1 MTKQTIVL
9 TGATDGLG
17 RALAE
22 RLAAREDTLLILHGR
37 SAERLA
43 LVEDELRGQAAQIKT
58 VLADFSDLRQ
68 VRLAA
73 EEIGTLTDQV
83 SLLINNAGF
92 GGGSERQVS
101 ADGHELV
108 LAVNHLAPFT
118 LTDAVLPLLEDGAPS
133 RVVNVASLGQ
143 EPIDADDLGFE
154 EDYKPHSAYARSK
167 FVMITTGLALARRL
181 DPARVTVNS
190 IHPASMMPT
199 KMVAAAGMPPRDSLE
214 SGVDALYYVATDP
227 SLAGVSGQFF
237 NGSTPARAREEAYD
251 EARQERLWD
260 ATVALTSATSPAS

>member
-43 LVEDELRGQAAQIKT
+43 LVADELRDQPAQTKT
-58 VLADFSDLRQ
+58 VLADFSDLAQ
-68 VRLAA
+68 VHRAA
-73 EEIGTLTDQV
+73 DEIATLTDRV
-83 SLLINNAGF
+83 TLLINNAGF

-108 LAVNHLAPFT
+108 LAVNHLAPFA
-118 LTDAVLPLLEDGAPS
+118 LTNALLQLLEDGAPS
-133 RVVNVASLGQ
+133 RVVNVASLGH

-154 EDYKPHSAYARSK
+154 DGYNPHSAYTRSK
-167 FVMITTGLALARRL
+167 FVMITTGLAQARRL

-190 IHPASMMPT
+190 IHPATMMPT
-199 KMVAAAGMPPRDSLE
+199 KMVEAAGMPPRDSLE

-227 SLAGVSGQFF
+227 SLAGVSGKFF

-251 EARQERLWD
+251 EARQDRLWD
-260 ATVALTSATSPAS
+260 ASVALSSATSPTT